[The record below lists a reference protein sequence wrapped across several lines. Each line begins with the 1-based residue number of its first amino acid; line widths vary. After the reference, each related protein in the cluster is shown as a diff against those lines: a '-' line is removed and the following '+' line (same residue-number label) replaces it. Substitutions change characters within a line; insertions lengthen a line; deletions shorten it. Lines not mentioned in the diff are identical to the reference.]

1 MPRQRSDCVS
11 APSLCKV
18 ASLAAAIAETNETTA
33 TAETV
38 SGVHEEIAKY

>member
-11 APSLCKV
+11 APALCKV